1 MSTKKNSFFLFGGS
15 FLNKLKPQ
23 LKHYGDVVGE
33 MLGISPLSEYHCS
46 DEKTEAQLTDWLEE
60 LDCRMQEA
68 DADYFV
74 LDLQRTEA
82 LLFCSGGR
90 YISTTPKN
98 ETVMKRKEIALV
110 DPTMLPSDRHE
121 QRIDRLAEI
130 IRKHFSGDHIILIH
144 THHPVFWLAGNNL
157 RVNQTF
163 VYSAAKKKWM
173 DAFEQRFRENSNC
186 RFIDVTKF
194 YFYYKEPGK
203 PLTNVIFEPYC
214 YEDVALRIHDILNG
228 EDGSAVRPEFALSL
242 KRYAAYKFT
251 LQKKPFP
258 MFLDQ
263 EYFLDKLIL
272 SASAEFV
279 NKYFDELV
287 ALDVLDWSNRKK
299 SLKSISVLTV
309 SDTLKQ
315 IIYALDAVLCKKY
328 HEPDIQYGLM
338 FRNGIVPDEM
348 MTGLKKYAEKHFDIL
363 PVQITQYN
371 AGYYYALMQHM
382 DPTDFVNEDTVI
394 RPVIVDEFGSCVSR
408 TAFNVQD
415 NDFVVNHYWFH
426 VPPFEKRNPEI
437 ACDPELFPEK
447 LSWTDRLVKKQFEK
461 KIYQDII
468 DSEAEWFV
476 IDLYSLISPNTYCYK
491 DSVYSDF
498 DQRISKELKAK
509 KIAIWRTPNILG
521 DVDDILNQ
529 MADWIELVKKKFGE
543 KIILIDAHRLDY
555 WIGDDNQIYR
565 LKKKNDCNAFAA
577 RAFEY
582 VQKALGCYAISI
594 SKEFLPD
601 ELGFMRNTPSH
612 KEDICYFAT
621 HDIIKRIVTEQ
632 PEEKIYDKCPGEVW
646 MKHWLHLSSDNSLEK
661 LKKVFSLSEVDE
673 AVLRLDPGLQ
683 KVYQKELAEIY
694 DLHMDSLQD
703 VIESYDFSQ
712 CEELKYALNRPLAEV
727 IPMNFKE
734 IKTDYPA
741 YSKKSG
747 IASGT
752 SGLCKFPKFAKIKV
766 KKIWNDKNVI
776 RIQWESPENKAIS
789 VRIYRKSENEDWE
802 LVGTDDTGSFED
814 NLISANTD
822 YTYSLCAPV
831 EWNEHVLLGGF
842 TRPVHIRSCV
852 AVPHLLHAVC
862 IEGINT
868 LTWKE
873 VPGAEGYRIY
883 YKKTGKDKWID
894 WEEQENVGFR
904 QPSRSTRGGE
914 WYTVRAYSFINGK
927 KVLSDFER
935 GISAK
940 PL

>member
-1 MSTKKNSFFLFGGS
+1 MSIKKQSFFLFGGS
-15 FLNKLKPQ
+15 FLHKLKPQ
-23 LKHYGDVVGE
+23 LKQYGDVVGE
-33 MLGISPLSEYHCS
+33 MLGISPLSEYHYS

-60 LDCRMQEA
+60 LDRRLQEA
-68 DADYFV
+68 EADYFV

-82 LLFCSGGR
+82 LLFCSGRR
-90 YISTTPKN
+90 YISTTPEN
-98 ETVMKRKEIALV
+98 EAVIKRKEIALV
-110 DPTMLPSDRHE
+110 DPTKLPKDWGMERM
-121 QRIDRLAEI
+121 DRLAKVVK
-130 IRKHFSGDHIILIH
+130 KHFADKHIILLH

-163 VYSAAKKKWM
+163 VYSETKKKWM
-173 DAFEQRFRENSNC
+173 DDFEQYFHDKTKC
-186 RFIDVTKF
+186 CFIDVTKF
-194 YFYYKEPGK
+194 YFYDKEPGK

-214 YEDVALRIHDILNG
+214 YKDVAQRIQDILNG
-228 EDGSAVRPEFALSL
+228 GDGSAARPAFAFSL
-242 KRYAAYKFT
+242 KRYAAYQFT

-258 MFLDQ
+258 MFLDKD
-263 EYFLDKLIL
+263 YFLDKLVL

-279 NKYFDELV
+279 QQYYDELIT
-287 ALDVLDWSNRKK
+287 LDLLDWSNRNK
-299 SLKSISVLTV
+299 SLKLISILSIR
-309 SDTLKQ
+309 DELKQ
-315 IIYALDAVLCKKY
+315 IVFALDAVLRGKY
-328 HEPDIQYGLM
+328 HETGIQYDVM
-338 FRNGIVPDEM
+338 FRNGVVPDEIIM
-348 MTGLKKYAEKHFDIL
+348 ELKKYAEKHFDVL
-363 PVQITQYN
+363 PIQITQYN
-371 AGYYYALMQHM
+371 AGYYFALMQHM
-382 DPTDFVNEDTVI
+382 NPTNFVNEKTVI

-426 VPPFEKRNPEI
+426 VPPFENRNPQIPCE
-437 ACDPELFPEK
+437 PELFPEK
-447 LSWTDRLVKKQFEK
+447 LTWTDRLVKKQFEK
-461 KIYQDII
+461 KIYQDIT
-468 DSEAEWFV
+468 DSEAEWLV

-612 KEDICYFAT
+612 KENICYFAT
-621 HDIIKRIVTEQ
+621 HDIIKKIVAEQ
-632 PEEKIYDKCPGEVW
+632 PEQKLYTECPGEVW
-646 MKHWLHLSSDNSLEK
+646 MKHWLHLSSDNSLDK

-694 DLHMDSLQD
+694 DLHMHSLQD
-703 VIESYDFSQ
+703 VLKSYDFSQ
-712 CEELKYALNRPLAEV
+712 CEELKYALNRPASEV
-727 IPMNFKE
+727 IPMEFKE

-741 YSKKSG
+741 YSRRSG

-752 SGLCKFPKFAKIKV
+752 SGLCKFPKFPKIKV
-766 KKIWNDKNVI
+766 KRIWNDKNVI
-776 RIQWESPENKAIS
+776 RIQWESPEKKPVSA
-789 VRIYRKSENEDWE
+789 RIYRKSEHEDWK
-802 LVGTDDTGSFED
+802 LIGTDDTGSFED
-814 NLISANTD
+814 TLISANTE
-822 YTYSLCAPV
+822 YTYCLCAPV

-842 TRPVHIRSCV
+842 TRLVHIRSCV

-862 IEGINT
+862 IDGINT
-868 LTWKE
+868 LTWE
-873 VPGAEGYRIY
+873 AVPGAEGYRVY

-894 WEEQENVGFR
+894 WEEQETIGFQ
-904 QPSRSTRGGE
+904 QPSRSIKGGE

-927 KVLSDFER
+927 KVLSDFEK
-935 GISAK
+935 GISAR